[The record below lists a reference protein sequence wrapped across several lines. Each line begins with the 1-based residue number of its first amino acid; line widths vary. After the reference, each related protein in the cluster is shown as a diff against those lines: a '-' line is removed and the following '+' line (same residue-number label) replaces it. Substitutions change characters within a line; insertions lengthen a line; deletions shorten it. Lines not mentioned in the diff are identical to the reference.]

1 VQQRL
6 NQRLLGLSR
15 CLELYLLL
23 GSKRVRDL
31 QEQEVRVLVRKEVS
45 GLMSL
50 RLERE
55 QSQNKLLLKLN
66 VPQVDASEDV
76 LRELVVVKVRVN
88 HKVMYNEELFD

>member
-1 VQQRL
+1 
-6 NQRLLGLSR
+6 
-15 CLELYLLL
+15 
-23 GSKRVRDL
+23 
-31 QEQEVRVLVRKEVS
+31 VRKEVS

-55 QSQNKLLLKLN
+55 QNQNKLLLKLN
-66 VPQVDASEDV
+66 VPQVAEDV